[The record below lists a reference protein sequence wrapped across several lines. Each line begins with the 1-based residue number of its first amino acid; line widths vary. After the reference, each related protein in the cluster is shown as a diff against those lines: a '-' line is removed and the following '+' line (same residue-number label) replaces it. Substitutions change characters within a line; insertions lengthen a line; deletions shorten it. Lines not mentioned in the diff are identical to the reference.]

1 MMRVRQLVLAVA
13 LAASALHCSS
23 EEPASPQDE
32 NVVVSHP
39 SALVI
44 TSPARAAFIED
55 DGSPV
60 EIRGTGA
67 TSALTINGERAEVAA
82 DGSFHAKVSPAK
94 GLNLVVARDGDARLE
109 TAFLFGHFVSAE
121 TPVKQAVALDVGS
134 RGISAVAPAA
144 SLESVT
150 NLALA
155 KRDLIGSFKGQ
166 SFSGTVTGATWTF
179 AVTGGGNGAATVAF
193 AARAKGLGVDA
204 AVKDVVVDGR
214 LTLKALGLT
223 YARDVRITITRAVV
237 TGDVELAVDD
247 AKGAL
252 TAAMP
257 TAETKLDGFRFDTD
271 NAGFP
276 CCVDSIITGVMKPK
290 VEAAIRDGIRQ
301 EVPKAVQLTLDG
313 IGIPKQ
319 LDFAAAGVALHI
331 PTATRFDGASF
342 DLGGGTITASTLF
355 GGKPAP
361 GTPGA
366 RAPGW
371 LALGQ
376 AYAEPAAR
384 APVLGVSFS
393 IDAVN
398 QLMFAAWGSG
408 ALSIAFPEPLSA
420 KLTPS
425 LPPIV
430 AVSESGALRVGLG
443 EIVVQRTTST
453 TPLAAV
459 TILQDVVPSG
469 DHDALVLTPKGEPT
483 ISVTYLTDDN
493 VGSGSNLIAAA
504 AKDQLGK
511 FLKPFRIPVPKFALD
526 RLGAGFVG
534 QSLAIE
540 SPSVVVDK
548 KTGRVGASGVM
559 TLVH

>member
-1 MMRVRQLVLAVA
+1 MRVPQLVLAA
-13 LAASALHCSS
+13 MLAGSALHCSS
-23 EEPASPQDE
+23 EEPAPHDE
-32 NVVVSHP
+32 NLVVSHP

-82 DGSFHAKVSPAK
+82 DGSFRAKVSPAK
-94 GLNLVVARDGDARLE
+94 GLNLVVALDGDSRLE
-109 TAFLFGHFVSAE
+109 TPFLFGHFVSAE

-134 RGISAVAPAA
+134 RGISGLAPAA

-155 KRDLIGSFKGQ
+155 KRDLIGSLKGQ
-166 SFSGTVTGATWTF
+166 SFAGTVTGATWTF
-179 AVTGGGNGAATVAF
+179 AVTGGGNGAATVGF
-193 AARAKGLGVDA
+193 AAVAKGLGVDA
-204 AVKDVVVDGR
+204 AVKDVIVDGR
-214 LTLKALGLT
+214 LSIKALGLT
-223 YARDVRITITRAVV
+223 YARDVRITVDRAVV

-257 TAETKLDGFRFDTD
+257 TAEAKLDGFRFDTD

-342 DLGGGTITASTLF
+342 DLNGGTITASTLF

-371 LALGQ
+371 LALGR
-376 AYAEPAAR
+376 AYAEPPAR

-408 ALSIAFPEPLSA
+408 ALAFTFPEPLSA

-430 AVSESGALRVGLG
+430 SVADSGALRVGLG
-443 EIVVQRTTST
+443 EIVVQRTSSA

-483 ISVTYLTDDN
+483 ISVTYLTDDS
-493 VGSGSNLIAAA
+493 VGSGGSNLIAAA

-526 RLGAGFVG
+526 RLGAGFAG

-548 KTGRVGASGVM
+548 KTGRVGASGTM